1 MRDGEGA
8 MEALNRSVGEGEER
22 SIVEWRGERRRR
34 RKRREEK
41 GGGDCKEG
49 KIRPVHVKNPI

>member
-22 SIVEWRGERRRR
+22 SIVEWRGKRRRR
-34 RKRREEK
+34 WKRREEK
-41 GGGDCKEG
+41 GGGDCKE
-49 KIRPVHVKNPI
+49 